1 MKHLLSIFLM
11 CFVAFVPFVFVRPVS
26 DALHSAPAKCKVRR
40 ARIVA
45 AGDLMQHQP
54 QLYAARLADS
64 VTYDFSPSFR
74 YIAPYFR
81 QADLAIVNLETT
93 LSYEGPFTGYPAF
106 RSPASLVDAMY
117 DMGVDVAALAN
128 NHCCD
133 KGLRG
138 IRSTTAILDSAKIS
152 RVGVYPDT
160 LDYAARNIL
169 YLERCNI
176 RFAIVNYTYGTNGIP
191 IPRGTVVNLLDTVV
205 MARDLSAINHD
216 EVDCIIAVVHWGNEY
231 ELLPNREQRRLAAFM
246 RRNGVDVII
255 GSHPHVVQPAESS
268 ADGITLYSLGNFV
281 SNQRTTPRDGG
292 LVATIDVEII
302 DTLAA
307 DGRVKKTVK
316 NYSLRLTP
324 VWVHLPDYAI
334 LPPEIGDTL
343 PMTPD
348 SRFRYNRFMRD
359 ARTRL
364 NL

>member
-1 MKHLLSIFLM
+1 M
-11 CFVAFVPFVFVRPVS
+11 CAIAFAPLAVVRPVS
-26 DALHSAPAKCKVRR
+26 DALHSAPSRHRVRR

-64 VTYDFSPSFR
+64 VTYDFAPSFR

-81 QADLAIVNLETT
+81 KSDLAIVNLETT

-160 LDYAARNIL
+160 LDYEARNIL

-216 EVDCIIAVVHWGNEY
+216 EVDCVIAVVHWGNEY
-231 ELLPNREQRRLAAFM
+231 ELQPNREQRRLAEFM
-246 RRNGVDVII
+246 HRNGVDVII
-255 GSHPHVVQPAESS
+255 GSHPHVVQPAECT
-268 ADGITLYSLGNFV
+268 ADGVTLYWLGNFV
-281 SNQRTTPRDGG
+281 SDQRTTPRDGG
-292 LVATIDVEII
+292 LVASIDVEII
-302 DTLAA
+302 DSLAT
-307 DGRVKKTVK
+307 DRRVKKTVK
-316 NYSLRLTP
+316 SYSLRLTP
-324 VWVHLPDYAI
+324 VWVHLPDYAV
-334 LPPEIGDTL
+334 LPSEIGDTL

-359 ARTRL
+359 VRTRL